1 MKNDGTTQKKK
12 RLRSRMSAGST
23 DDSAVLPRSTKR
35 QKVQQGATATPTV
48 AVNTNPPAP
57 MRREVR
63 VERPMDPF
71 EIVSDGTMSP
81 FSDEED
87 EA

>member
-1 MKNDGTTQKKK
+1 MKADGTTQQKK
-12 RLRSRMSAGST
+12 RPRSRMSTGST
-23 DDSAVLPRSTKR
+23 DDSAVLPRSNKR
-35 QKVQQGATATPTV
+35 QKVQQGAIALSTV

-63 VERPMDPF
+63 VERPMDPWV
-71 EIVSDGTMSP
+71 IVSDGTMSP

-87 EA
+87 ET